1 MPKYLIAFLL
11 VKAARQALMP
21 LSATIK
27 SQPGTTID
35 IVSADLAFLPRGP
48 SKDSMKI
55 CHIKNKGI
63 SPVLF

>member
-1 MPKYLIAFLL
+1 
-11 VKAARQALMP
+11 MP

-27 SQPGTTID
+27 SQPATTID
-35 IVSADLAFLPRGP
+35 IVSADLAFLSLKA

-63 SPVLF
+63 THTALTNTNIL